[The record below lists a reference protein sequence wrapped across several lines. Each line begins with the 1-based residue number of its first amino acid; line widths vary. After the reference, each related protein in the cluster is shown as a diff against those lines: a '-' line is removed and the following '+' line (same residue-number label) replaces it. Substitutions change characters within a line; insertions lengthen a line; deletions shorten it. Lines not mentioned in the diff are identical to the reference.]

1 MPGPSPGTG
10 VTARTVVSTNVLGTW
25 NVLQAAVEAGVE
37 RFVGLSSINAQGSS
51 GGWRETAYL
60 PIDDDYPHHP
70 MTPYQLSKHLMEEVC
85 RSFSERYRLVTIC
98 LRPVF
103 VVHPANP
110 HLDGLGTAAF
120 VEPWRDEYWAYVD
133 VRDVADAVV
142 RSLQVQGVRHDR
154 FLLSARD
161 TSVPDETRA
170 LVERE
175 YPAVPWPTVDP
186 ERYFAGDPFRSLIDC
201 SHAHEVLGLAAS
213 SLVARRGSRQT
224 QGDSR
229 AHHLGRVHP
238 HRARRGRAR
247 GGQGDHLGARAVRP
261 RLRHLHAA
269 PAGGAHGRRRLPR
282 AVARRDAIRSA
293 SRTSGSWCTRT
304 PTGATGRC

>member
-1 MPGPSPGTG
+1 MQARPSVSDPATGARETVLLTGSEGALGVHLGRRLLEQGYTVRGLDLRAASGTDEHVVADLLDLNVVRAAMEG
-10 VTARTVVSTNVLGTW
+10 VTAVVHAGAIPWDRDDGSQVVSTNVLGTW

-60 PIDDDYPHHP
+60 PIDDAYPHHP

-85 RSFSERYRLVTIC
+85 RSFSERYPVVTIC

-110 HLDGLGTAAF
+110 HLDDLGTAAF
-120 VEPWRDEYWAYVD
+120 VDPWRDEYWAYVD

-170 LVERE
+170 LVARE

-201 SHAHEVLGLAAS
+201 THAHEVLGWQPRHSWRDAAS
-213 SLVARRGSRQT
+213 P
-224 QGDSR
+224 D
-229 AHHLGRVHP
+229 
-238 HRARRGRAR
+238 
-247 GGQGDHLGARAVRP
+247 
-261 RLRHLHAA
+261 
-269 PAGGAHGRRRLPR
+269 
-282 AVARRDAIRSA
+282 
-293 SRTSGSWCTRT
+293 
-304 PTGATGRC
+304 TGR

>member
-1 MPGPSPGTG
+1 MSEAISEPSQVVLLTGSEGALGVHLGRHLREHGYRVRGLDLRAGTVEG
-10 VTARTVVSTNVLGTW
+10 EHVVADLLDLDAVRTAMTGINAIVHAGAIPWDREDSSRVVSTNVVGTF
-25 NVLQAAVEAGVE
+25 NALQAAVEAGVE

-70 MTPYQLSKHLMEEVC
+70 MTPYQLSKHLMEEAC
-85 RSFSERYRLVTIC
+85 RSFSERYPLVTIC

-110 HLDGLGTAAF
+110 NLDGLGTAAF

-142 RSLQVQGVRHDR
+142 RSLQVQGLRHDR

-170 LVERE
+170 LVARE
-175 YPAVPWPTVDP
+175 YPGVPWPTVDP

-201 SHAHEVLGLAAS
+201 SHAHEVLGW
-213 SLVARRGSRQT
+213 Q
-224 QGDSR
+224 
-229 AHHLGRVHP
+229 
-238 HRARRGRAR
+238 
-247 GGQGDHLGARAVRP
+247 P
-261 RLRHLHAA
+261 RHSWRDAA
-269 PAGGAHGRRRLPR
+269 PP
-282 AVARRDAIRSA
+282 D
-293 SRTSGSWCTRT
+293 
-304 PTGATGRC
+304 TGR

>member
-1 MPGPSPGTG
+1 MEG
-10 VTARTVVSTNVLGTW
+10 VTAVVHAGAIPWDREDGSQVVSTNVLGTW

-60 PIDDDYPHHP
+60 PIDDAYPHHP

-85 RSFSERYRLVTIC
+85 RSFSERYPVVTIC

-142 RSLQVQGVRHDR
+142 EACRCKACDTIGCCSLPGTPRSPTRRGPWSRGSIPWCR
-154 FLLSARD
+154 GPRSILSA
-161 TSVPDETRA
+161 TS
-170 LVERE
+170 
-175 YPAVPWPTVDP
+175 PATPS
-186 ERYFAGDPFRSLIDC
+186 ARSIDC
-201 SHAHEVLGLAAS
+201 TRAHEVLGWQPRHSWRDAAS
-213 SLVARRGSRQT
+213 
-224 QGDSR
+224 
-229 AHHLGRVHP
+229 P
-238 HRARRGRAR
+238 E
-247 GGQGDHLGARAVRP
+247 
-261 RLRHLHAA
+261 
-269 PAGGAHGRRRLPR
+269 
-282 AVARRDAIRSA
+282 
-293 SRTSGSWCTRT
+293 
-304 PTGATGRC
+304 TGR